1 MKIFAH
7 RRKNSNI
14 EIVEILNGLTGR
26 EALQLE
32 EFLYTCLDKGKH
44 YILINL
50 ENIRKID
57 GLGFHILEYFLKRG
71 IQIRIFNVE
80 TDIQTMLD
88 LSGKRNV
95 IKPYN
100 ETDTDKAVSLFE
112 KEILEKKDKAS
123 LGITGRH
130 HTRIN
135 ASFTNEF
142 KYYSSSNEEIE
153 GKANILNLS
162 EGGLFVNRIRTFNLN
177 TGKTLDE
184 PQIAGRELHYI
195 KFSLNGTSR
204 FIEAKGHCIWQN
216 KHNSRICIGIQ
227 FKNLGKVYKD
237 MIMEHKELL
246 KITNKYFGS

>member
-7 RRKNSNI
+7 HRDHSKI
-14 EIVEILNGLTGR
+14 EIVEISNGLTGR
-26 EALQLE
+26 EALDLE
-32 EFLYTCLDKGKH
+32 EFLYTCLDEGNH

-50 ENIRKID
+50 ENIKKID

-88 LSGKRNV
+88 LSGKRNI

-100 ETDTDKAVSLFE
+100 ETDTEKAVSLFE
-112 KEILEKKDKAS
+112 KEILKIKDKAS
-123 LGITGRH
+123 LGVTGRR

-135 ASFTNEF
+135 TSFAKEF
-142 KYYSSSNEEIE
+142 KYHSSSNEEIE
-153 GKANILNLS
+153 GKASILNLS
-162 EGGLFVNRIRTFNLN
+162 EGGLFANRIRTFNLN

-195 KFSLNGTSR
+195 KFSLNGTSEL
-204 FIEAKGHCIWQN
+204 IEAKGHCIWQTR
-216 KHNSRICIGIQ
+216 KNSRVCVGIQ
-227 FKNLGKVYKD
+227 FKSLGKVYKD
-237 MIMEHKELL
+237 RIKEHINEALQPKD
-246 KITNKYFGS
+246 